1 MKRTSRCIVLWIY
14 NHGLQQ
20 ISEVTQ
26 CVLQNTQELDKK
38 NSCDVHAMTC
48 FFWQHFK
55 KRVAGR
61 VLCVVLAVS
70 KL

>member
-1 MKRTSRCIVLWIY
+1 MDCSKYQKLHSVSYKTHRNLT
-14 NHGLQQ
+14 
-20 ISEVTQ
+20 
-26 CVLQNTQELDKK
+26 KK
-38 NSCDVHAMTC
+38 NPCDVHAMTC

>member
-1 MKRTSRCIVLWIY
+1 MDCSRYQRLHSVSYKTHRNL
-14 NHGLQQ
+14 
-20 ISEVTQ
+20 T
-26 CVLQNTQELDKK
+26 K
-38 NSCDVHAMTC
+38 NPCDVHAMTC
-48 FFWQHFK
+48 FFWQHFQ

>member
-1 MKRTSRCIVLWIY
+1 MDCSKYQKLHSVSYKTPRNLT
-14 NHGLQQ
+14 
-20 ISEVTQ
+20 
-26 CVLQNTQELDKK
+26 K
-38 NSCDVHAMTC
+38 NPCDVHAMTC
-48 FFWQHFK
+48 FFWQHFQ